1 MLLCT
6 LLFSEHD
13 ESYLAWF
20 LRSPSTGKKDAT
32 ITKLGWTTC
41 VTSFSKWM
49 SENPILAHN
58 SVLIKDRNEILVSTP
73 MFMIM
78 INLSMTLTKSYAYWL
93 THNPKWLPLNKRASH
108 ICSCTHLF
116 FQEHNAT
123 YLVSFLRC
131 PST

>member
-58 SVLIKDRNEILVSTP
+58 SEEEDKGGGGGVVVDVFVEGVSWHAGMGSKKSRLGVDDDDEGGLLCKFCAGGLLVRGTVVLVEGLRRKVCST
-73 MFMIM
+73 
-78 INLSMTLTKSYAYWL
+78 
-93 THNPKWLPLNKRASH
+93 
-108 ICSCTHLF
+108 
-116 FQEHNAT
+116 
-123 YLVSFLRC
+123 
-131 PST
+131 